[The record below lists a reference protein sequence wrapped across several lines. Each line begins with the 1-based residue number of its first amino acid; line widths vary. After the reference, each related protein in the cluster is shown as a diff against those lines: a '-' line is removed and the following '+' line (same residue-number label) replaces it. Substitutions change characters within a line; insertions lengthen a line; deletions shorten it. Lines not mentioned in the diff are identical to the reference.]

1 MERINDS
8 NRNGYFYHPGSHFC
22 GFLRL
27 RPLIRIIQLCN
38 RMTGFGNFL
47 YFDKKQ
53 DFTLERGIS
62 MWLRINYFPL
72 LLSFAIN
79 VPLEL
84 YYVVP
89 LHTTG
94 FFVTMATCYLA
105 KLLESCTGWS
115 STRRNA
121 VAIIV
126 CFVVHIV
133 FYETEMKS
141 LLKIFSDEYY
151 FRFQVDK
158 YSAIIGIASGFF
170 WGRFREYMNWC
181 YGSAAGMS
189 QRQVAC
195 MWYQRGGGFLLIAVW
210 WYLFGYMPDKHAY
223 NPIHPFVFWMPV
235 AGYLMIRNSSKY
247 LTEVHS
253 QALEFMGRITLETY
267 VLQFHVFMCNKVQNI
282 PIVIPGS
289 GEGGDPMLRFLNMLL
304 CGVGFVSLAYWAR
317 QLTVTTQNTV
327 TELLAQLMGHARGDT
342 SSSSSSSTT
351 ASSGV
356 GGDDDKEMGMMP
368 LKSNDVLRKES
379 DDGIIAI
386 NEAAPTSG
394 GRKGSNV

>member
-1 MERINDS
+1 
-8 NRNGYFYHPGSHFC
+8 
-22 GFLRL
+22 
-27 RPLIRIIQLCN
+27 
-38 RMTGFGNFL
+38 MTGFGNFL

-53 DFTLERGIS
+53 DFTIERGIS

-105 KLLESCTGWS
+105 KLLESCTAWS

-141 LLKIFSDEYY
+141 ILKIFSDEYY

-170 WGRFREYMNWC
+170 WGRFKEYMNWC
-181 YGSAAGMS
+181 YGAATERT
-189 QRQVAC
+189 QKQIAC
-195 MWYQRGGGFLLIAVW
+195 MWYQRIGGFLLIAVW
-210 WYLFGYMPDKHAY
+210 WYLFGYMPDKHDY
-223 NPIHPFVFWMPV
+223 NPVHPFIFWMPV

-282 PIVIPGS
+282 PILIPGS
-289 GEGGDPMLRFLNMLL
+289 GEDGDAMLKFLNMLL
-304 CGVGFVSLAYWAR
+304 CGVGFVALAYWAR
-317 QLTVTTQNTV
+317 QLTITTQNTV
-327 TELLAQLMGHARGDT
+327 TELLAQLMGHARGD
-342 SSSSSSSTT
+342 SSS
-351 ASSGV
+351 A
-356 GGDDDKEMGMMP
+356 GGDEKETDMVP
-368 LKSNDVLRKES
+368 LKTNEVLRKES
-379 DDGIIAI
+379 DDRIAI
-386 NEAAPTSG
+386 QDALSSEGLKEST
-394 GRKGSNV
+394 V